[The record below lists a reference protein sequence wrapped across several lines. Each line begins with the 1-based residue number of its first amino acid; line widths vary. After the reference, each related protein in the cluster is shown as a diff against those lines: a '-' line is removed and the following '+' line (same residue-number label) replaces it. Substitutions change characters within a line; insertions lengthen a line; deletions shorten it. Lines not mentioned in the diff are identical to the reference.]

1 MKDSII
7 EDLHRALKDAAG
19 GRKPEPDRKYHKHD
33 EYLTYG
39 LNASA
44 YREIMRKFH
53 PRFLDLE
60 LQERL
65 ALAEKLC
72 AENVGD
78 IGHTGIYAI
87 VQSINEL
94 DPSHFPVFDR
104 IAENFRSWSHVDALS
119 LYVFQPLM
127 QKYKKDILN
136 LVKTWSSSP
145 VRWKRRA
152 SIVVFTRKAA
162 KTGEFTD
169 IVMEMS
175 SYLAFDR
182 EDIVQKGT
190 GWALKDNL
198 RSAPEKIIPFVKELR
213 QKGAPSTVIL
223 YAIRDLKGKKRNM
236 ILKIQKEIQLKPR

>member
-1 MKDSII
+1 MNKDII
-7 EDLHRALKDAAG
+7 EDLRKTFEEAAG
-19 GRKPEPDRKYHKHD
+19 HRKPEPERRYHKHD
-33 EYLTYG
+33 EYITYG
-39 LNASA
+39 ISASVFDG
-44 YREIMRKFH
+44 ILKNFQH
-53 PRFLDLE
+53 RFLEITLK
-60 LQERL
+60 ERL
-65 ALAEKLC
+65 DLAEKLC
-72 AENVGD
+72 AEN
-78 IGHTGIYAI
+78 IGELGYAGLYI
-87 VQSINEL
+87 VFESVKEL

-104 IAENFRSWSHVDALS
+104 IAENFHSWSHVDALS

-127 QKYKKDILN
+127 QNYKKDILK
-136 LVKTWSSSP
+136 LVRTWSKSP

-169 IVMEMS
+169 IVMELS

-223 YAIRDLKGKKRNM
+223 YAIRDLKGKERKD
-236 ILKIQKEIQLKPR
+236 ILDVRKTT